1 MPRLKDGFLS
11 RKEIDGCSS
20 FAGAGCSDKENI
32 MKYSKSK
39 LTRGYANKIL
49 TVDLGS
55 GVMNAHEL
63 DPRVRDYFIGGR
75 ALGLYLLYTRLTPNT
90 SPYAPENPLIFS
102 PGPLAGV
109 PQFPGTSKCMAISL
123 SPHTGIPGVSN
134 FGGHFGANVKYAG
147 FDIIEI
153 TGKSE
158 KDVFILINGFE
169 NQVTIIDAPSIDQV
183 FDLEKFIADK
193 FTKAGYDKKDITF
206 LTTGVGAAN
215 TTYGCINSHYFDP
228 TKTTDGQK
236 GFFRTKQAG
245 RTGLGSV
252 MIDKKIRSIIVLAEY
267 PHGENPYGA
276 ADWEKARKAGLKL
289 SKVVREVDPVSLK
302 MHRKG
307 SAGLISFMNKEN
319 YQSLPVNN
327 YQYGSD
333 PRAEQISGKF
343 YAANLFDHRGMDGCF
358 PGCSL
363 RCTKGG
369 WVTVTAGEHRG
380 KKVWVDGPEYETAC
394 GFGSNLGIWN
404 AEAIMEAN
412 WHCDNFGIDTITVAV
427 IIAFL
432 MECFQRGYLVKEDTD
447 GLALTWEDDKAM
459 LRFLHQ
465 VSNGETECAREA
477 GKGLLSLIDW
487 VSRRYMKRTGLENP
501 EKELRKFAMHV
512 KGLPFSLYRTHR
524 SLSMQASY
532 AAASDIGAHH
542 AAAWLIKVDLLGAFP
557 TLQDRARAL
566 VTYPRVRLGN
576 DNLGLCKLP
585 WVDVFNPESE
595 KVKDTDKYINPA
607 SQEMYAEFYNGMLG
621 TNLTWEKIYEQTDHD
636 INLQRVMN
644 VMIFGK
650 STGDNDWV
658 PDRAIGPTDDEL
670 YDAEK
675 DFHDSEISKI
685 SGKSFEDVQ
694 KMKTGDKRELLM
706 NFRKEQLRDLI
717 QAYYRERGWNS
728 NGIPEVETLER
739 VGLWD
744 YLNKET
750 KTKIMELNG

>member
-1 MPRLKDGFLS
+1 
-11 RKEIDGCSS
+11 
-20 FAGAGCSDKENI
+20 

-49 TVDLGS
+49 TINLGS
-55 GVMNAHEL
+55 GEINTHEL
-63 DPRVRDYFIGGR
+63 DPGVRDYFVGGR

-134 FGGHFGANVKYAG
+134 FGGHFGAHIKYAG
-147 FDIIEI
+147 FDVLEI

-183 FDLEKFIADK
+183 FNLEKFIADK
-193 FTKAGYDKKDITF
+193 FTKQGYDKKDITF
-206 LTTGVGAAN
+206 VTTGVGAAN

-228 TKTTDGQK
+228 TKTTDGQR
-236 GFFRTKQAG
+236 GLFRTKQAG

-252 MIDKKIRSIIVLAEY
+252 MIDKKIRSIIVLAEF

-302 MHRKG
+302 MYRKG

-343 YAANLFDHRGMDGCF
+343 YAANLFDHKGMDGCF

-369 WVTVTAGEHRG
+369 WVTVSTGEHRG

-412 WHCDNFGIDTITVAV
+412 WHCDNYGIDTITAAV

-432 MECFQRGYLVKEDTD
+432 MECLQRGYLSKEDVD
-447 GLALTWEDDKAM
+447 GLALTWGDDKAM

-465 VSNGETECAREA
+465 ISNRETECAREA
-477 GKGLLSLIDW
+477 GKGMLSLIEW
-487 VSRRYMKRTGLENP
+487 VSLRYMKRTGLENP
-501 EKELRKFAMHV
+501 ERELKKFAMQA

-585 WVDVFNPESE
+585 WVDVFNPESD

-621 TNLTWEKIYEQTDHD
+621 TNLTWEKIYEQTDRD

-644 VMIFGK
+644 AAIFGK
-650 STGDNDWV
+650 GTGEKDWV
-658 PDRAIGPTDDEL
+658 PDRAIGPTDDDL

-685 SGKSFEDVQ
+685 SEKTLEDVQ
-694 KMKTGDKRELLM
+694 KMETGIKREILM
-706 NFRKEQLRDLI
+706 NFRKEQLRKLI
-717 QAYYRERGWNS
+717 QAYYHERGWNS
-728 NGIPEVETLER
+728 GGIPKVETLER

-750 KTKIMELNG
+750 QTKIIELNG

>member
-1 MPRLKDGFLS
+1 
-11 RKEIDGCSS
+11 
-20 FAGAGCSDKENI
+20 
-32 MKYSKSK
+32 MKYTKSN
-39 LTRGYANKIL
+39 LMRGYANTTL
-49 TVDLGS
+49 TIDLGS
-55 GVMNAHEL
+55 SSINVNGL
-63 DPRVRDYFIGGR
+63 DARTRDYFVGGR
-75 ALGLYLLYTRLTPNT
+75 ALGLYLLYKRVTPDT

-109 PQFPGTSKCMAISL
+109 PQFPGTSKCMVVSL

-134 FGGHFGANVKYAG
+134 FGGHFGAHMKFAG

-158 KDVFILINGFE
+158 KDIFILIDGFE
-169 NQVTIIDAPSIDQV
+169 NQVKLIEAPRIDRV

-193 FTKAGYDKKDITF
+193 FTKEGYDKKDLAF
-206 LTTGVGAAN
+206 VTTGVGAAN
-215 TTYGCINSHYFDP
+215 TTYGCINSHYYDP

-236 GFFRTKQAG
+236 GIFRTKQAG

-252 MIDKKIRSIIVLAEY
+252 MIDKKIRSVIVLAKY
-267 PHGENPYGA
+267 PHGENPFGA
-276 ADWEKARKAGLKL
+276 ADWEKAKKAGHKL
-289 SKVVREVDPVSLK
+289 SKVVKEVDPVSLK
-302 MHRKG
+302 MYRKG

-327 YQYGSD
+327 YQHGSD

-343 YAANLFDHRGMDGCF
+343 YAANLFDHKGMDGCY

-369 WVTVTAGEHRG
+369 WVTLSVGDQQG

-404 AEAIMEAN
+404 PEAIMEAN
-412 WHCDNFGIDTITVAV
+412 WHCDNYGIDTITAAV

-432 MECFQRGYLVKEDTD
+432 MECFQRGYLSKDDTD
-447 GLALTWEDDKAM
+447 GLELKWGNDKAM
-459 LRFLHQ
+459 LSFLHQ
-465 VSNGETECAREA
+465 IANRETECAREA
-477 GKGLLSLIDW
+477 GKGMLSIAEW
-487 VSRRYMKRTGLENP
+487 VSRKYVTRTGLDSP
-501 EKELRKFAMHV
+501 KKELMKFAMQA

-542 AAAWLIKVDLLGAFP
+542 AAAWLIKADLLGAFP

-595 KVKDTDKYINPA
+595 NVKDTDKYINPA

-621 TNLTWEKIYEQTDHD
+621 TNLTWEKIYEQTDRD

-644 VMIFGK
+644 SVIFGK
-650 STGDNDWV
+650 STGDKDWV
-658 PDRAIGPTDDEL
+658 PDRAIGPTDDDL

-675 DFHDSEISKI
+675 DFHDSEVSKI
-685 SGKSFEDVQ
+685 SGKPLEEVQ
-694 KMKTGDKRELLM
+694 KMTAKEKREALM
-706 NFRKEQLRDLI
+706 KFRKEQLQKLI
-717 QAYYRERGWNS
+717 HAYYKERGWNS
-728 NGIPEVETLER
+728 NGVPKMETLKR
-739 VGLWD
+739 IGLWD
-744 YLNKET
+744 FLNKET
-750 KTKIMELNG
+750 QTRIIQMTG

>member
-1 MPRLKDGFLS
+1 VPRLKDGFLS
-11 RKEIDGCSS
+11 RKEIEGCSS

-55 GVMNAHEL
+55 GVMNAHDL

>member
-1 MPRLKDGFLS
+1 
-11 RKEIDGCSS
+11 
-20 FAGAGCSDKENI
+20 

-55 GVMNAHEL
+55 GVMNAQEL

-267 PHGENPYGA
+267 PQGENPYGA

-369 WVTVTAGEHRG
+369 WVTVSAGEHRG

-744 YLNKET
+744 YLTEGT
-750 KTKIMELNG
+750 KKKIVELSS